1 MIRLIQIAL
10 LLAIIIPF
18 GWAVKWGVM
27 SLPEYWRDMGFAAL
41 VGFFLCW
48 LLWQW
53 DNRIKERQSRGEF
66 SRWD

>member
-1 MIRLIQIAL
+1 MRRIIQFAL

-18 GWAVKWGVM
+18 GWMVRWGVNR
-27 SLPEYWRDMGFAAL
+27 LPEAAVWFGAGIP
-41 VGFFLCW
+41 VGIAICYA
-48 LLWQW
+48 LWMW